1 MITNDITDFR
11 ILHRTVQ
18 SYQMIETLI
27 SICMFR
33 TLPGWQQAIH
43 LSSHLQSINHLI
55 FSITRMHVPS
65 LNSNLGTGGIEVFI
79 FQFAL
84 KTTINGVS
92 EFSTKFL
99 HVEIIHTPAYFL
111 IRRETD
117 TDFPV
122 LNLRVRHQIFGSRHD
137 LCNTRFIVSTQQSC
151 PVGRDQRV
159 SLEC

>member
-1 MITNDITDFR
+1 
-11 ILHRTVQ
+11 
-18 SYQMIETLI
+18 
-27 SICMFR
+27 
-33 TLPGWQQAIH
+33 
-43 LSSHLQSINHLI
+43 
-55 FSITRMHVPS
+55 MHVPS

-92 EFSTKFL
+92 KFSTKFL

-111 IRRETD
+111 IRRKTD

-137 LCNTRFIVSTQQSC
+137 LGNTRFIVSTQQSC

-159 SLEC
+159 SLEY